1 MITKQ
6 EMILAALVKRGEQ
19 GLNAEE
25 AINIGSTCLNSD
37 ISALGKLGLVIL
49 RKWEKLPRKR
59 GGTKRY
65 MRYWL
70 DDENIVKANELIN
83 LWKIK
88 RQTKG

>member
-6 EMILAALVKRGEQ
+6 EIILSALIERGEK
-19 GLNAEE
+19 GLNTEE

-37 ISALGKLGLVIL
+37 ISALGKLGLVIS

-70 DDENIVKANELIN
+70 DDENIVEAKKLIN
-83 LWKIK
+83 FWKIK
-88 RQTKG
+88 RKIKG

>member
-6 EMILAALVKRGEQ
+6 ETILAALVVRGEK

-37 ISALGKLGLVIL
+37 ISALGKLGLKIS
-49 RKWEKLPRKR
+49 RKWETLPRR
-59 GGTKRY
+59 QGGTKRY

-70 DDENIVKANELIN
+70 DDENNIEANKLIN

-88 RQTKG
+88 REIKR

>member
-6 EMILAALVKRGEQ
+6 ETILSALVLLGEK

-37 ISALGKLGLVIL
+37 VSALGKLGLVIS
-49 RKWEKLPRKR
+49 RKWETLPRKQ

-70 DDENIVKANELIN
+70 DAENIIKANELIN

-88 RQTKG
+88 RRIKD

>member
-1 MITKQ
+1 MITKK
-6 EMILAALVKRGEQ
+6 ETILAALVERGEK

-37 ISALGKLGLVIL
+37 VSSLGNLGLVIL
-49 RKWEKLPRKR
+49 RKWETIPRKQ

-70 DDENIVKANELIN
+70 DAENIIKANKLIN

-88 RQTKG
+88 RKIKD

>member
-6 EMILAALVKRGEQ
+6 EIILSALIERGEK

-37 ISALGKLGLVIL
+37 VSALGKLDLLIL
-49 RKWEKLPRKR
+49 RKWEILPRKQ

-70 DDENIVKANELIN
+70 DEKNIIKANELIN
-83 LWKIK
+83 FWKIK
-88 RQTKG
+88 RKIKR

>member
-6 EMILAALVKRGEQ
+6 ETILSALVLRGEK
-19 GLNAEE
+19 GINAEE

-37 ISALGKLGLVIL
+37 VSALGKLGLVVL
-49 RKWEKLPRKR
+49 RKWETLPRKQ

-70 DDENIVKANELIN
+70 DAENIIKANELIN

-88 RQTKG
+88 RKIKG

>member
-1 MITKQ
+1 MKTKK
-6 EMILAALVKRGEQ
+6 EIILTALVERGLQ

-25 AINIGSTCLNSD
+25 AINIGSTCLNTD
-37 ISALGKLGLVIL
+37 ISTFGKLGLKIS
-49 RKWEKLPRKR
+49 RKWETLPRKR

-70 DDENIVKANELIN
+70 DEESSWKAIEVIN

-88 RQTKG
+88 RKIKR